1 MKMKQI
7 FSNIIYS
14 ILSGLLCI
22 FVCFAGLGR
31 HLDTIMI
38 GNIML
43 LIPGVLLTNSFRDF
57 ISGDMISG
65 LLHFSEAI
73 ITAVCVA
80 GGFIIAIIL
89 TGGSL

>member
-1 MKMKQI
+1 
-7 FSNIIYS
+7 
-14 ILSGLLCI
+14 
-22 FVCFAGLGR
+22 
-31 HLDTIMI
+31 MI

-65 LLHFSEAI
+65 LLHLSEAI